1 MAKIRDVLLKL
12 EVRTSLRA
20 NKCKRN
26 GNHKI
31 PKGDRWLIVTPRGP
45 AARDFGY
52 CVNCGIEM
60 LETAQTSLSA
70 HLAALR
76 ELAA

>member
-1 MAKIRDVLLKL
+1 MARNILFKM

-26 GNHKI
+26 ENHKI
-31 PKGDRWLIVTPRGP
+31 PRGDLWLIVTPPGP
-45 AARDFGY
+45 AARDYGY
-52 CVNCGIEM
+52 CVDCGTVM
-60 LETAQTSLSA
+60 LEAAQTSLGA

-76 ELAA
+76 ATTS